1 MLIDLCDLSKS
12 GQLLAPRCTQYDLKD
27 YKTALIKPYISSHG
41 TGFLSPSIK
50 IRFISF
56 TIVHVLLLYYSVNVI
71 TNSLFLCSIVS
82 TVCIYWMC
90 IPVYNYCCH

>member
-1 MLIDLCDLSKS
+1 MLIDLCDLYQSLDS
-12 GQLLAPRCTQYDLKD
+12 YWHQDVLNNYDLKD

-71 TNSLFLCSIVS
+71 IIF
-82 TVCIYWMC
+82 M
-90 IPVYNYCCH
+90 

>member
-12 GQLLAPRCTQYDLKD
+12 GQPRCTQYDLKD

-71 TNSLFLCSIVS
+71 TNSLFLCSSIN
-82 TVCIYWMC
+82 CLYLLD
-90 IPVYNYCCH
+90 VYTSI